1 MEMLGTETGAR
12 RVEELLTQIEDDK
25 HLDID

>member
-1 MEMLGTETGAR
+1 MEVLVTETGAR

-25 HLDID
+25 HLGID